1 MPGKKI
7 RPSGGRLRT
16 KAQDQ
21 KTANIKR
28 AFRSD
33 DAYSMMKK
41 GGKAKKKSKFPD
53 HSGDGKITKKD
64 ILMAKGII
72 PKTKKKMKR
81 GRA

>member
-1 MPGKKI
+1 MARSNFGKAMFNK
-7 RPSGGRLRT
+7 
-16 KAQDQ
+16 KK
-21 KTANIKR
+21 KTFAKEKMT
-28 AFRSD
+28 SD

-41 GGKAKKKSKFPD
+41 DGKAKKKSKFPD